1 MTPLLVHAVVPPER
15 VGLTAL
21 RIRQPLAAL
30 ARLPGIECRIDEAAG
45 FRPDRRVMAK
55 ILLMQ
60 RRMLSL
66 ADANLL
72 LRPLI
77 DAGYVLVMELDD
89 HPVRRAGYAQAGFL
103 GLRAMHALQ
112 TTTEPLAELLR
123 QYNPTV
129 GVFANQIETLPAL
142 RPREGPATLFF
153 GALNREVDWAPL
165 MSALNRQLSRRP
177 EVRVEVVHDRAFFD
191 ALATAN
197 KRFTATNPYGAYLDL
212 LAGSDI
218 CLMPLSDNAVNRCK
232 SDVKFIEA
240 AATGAAALASPV
252 VYAGTIRDGET
263 GLLFESPE
271 AFEAKLS
278 ALLDRPELRQRLAI
292 TAHEYVRQ
300 KRLLAAHISRQAEW
314 YRLLSV
320 ERVQLTAEL
329 AARAPDLPL
338 S

>member
-30 ARLPGIECRIDEAAG
+30 ARLPSIECRIDEAAG

-60 RRMLSL
+60 RRMLNL
-66 ADANLL
+66 ADARLL

-77 DAGYVLVMELDD
+77 DAGYVVMMELDD
-89 HPVRRAGYAQAGFL
+89 HPLRRAGYAEAGFL

-112 TTTEPLAELLR
+112 TTTEPLAQVLR

-129 GVFANQIETLPAL
+129 GVFANQIETLPPL
-142 RPREGPATLFF
+142 RRREGPASLFF
-153 GALNREVDWAPL
+153 GALKREADWAPL
-165 MSALNRQLSRRP
+165 MPALNRQLSRRP
-177 EVRVEVVHDRAFFD
+177 EVRVEVIHDRAFFD
-191 ALATAN
+191 ALITAN
-197 KRFTATNPYGAYLDL
+197 KHFTPTSPYGAYLDL

-232 SDVKFIEA
+232 SDVKFLEA
-240 AATGAAALASPV
+240 AAAGAAALASPV
-252 VYAGTIRDGET
+252 VYAGTIREGET
-263 GLLFESPE
+263 GLLFENPE
-271 AFEAKLS
+271 VFEAKLC
-278 ALLDRPELRQRLAI
+278 ALLDQPDLRQRLAAA
-292 TAHEYVRQ
+292 AHDHVCQ
-300 KRLLAAHISRQAEW
+300 TRLLAGHIARQADW
-314 YRLLSV
+314 YRMICAS
-320 ERVQLTAEL
+320 RVLLTAEL